1 LINNRDGR
9 IDHLT
14 LDFIACAKRRYGLG
28 EGFEMG
34 SKSCE
39 NEIQLANCIYRWMED
54 EMLCFYKKI
63 QISWSSNGKKMA
75 NSTAS

>member
-1 LINNRDGR
+1 
-9 IDHLT
+9 
-14 LDFIACAKRRYGLG
+14 
-28 EGFEMG
+28 MG